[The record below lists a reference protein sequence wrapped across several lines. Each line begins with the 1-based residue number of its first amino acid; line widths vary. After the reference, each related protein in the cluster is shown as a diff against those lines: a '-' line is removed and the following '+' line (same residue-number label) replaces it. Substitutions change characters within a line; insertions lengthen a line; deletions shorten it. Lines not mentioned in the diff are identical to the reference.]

1 MERYSCS
8 WKGRLHI
15 IKMPIFQSLICGF
28 HAMPIKIPLSYFV
41 YVDKLILKI
50 TWRGKRPKIAD
61 AKLRDKNKVEGLTL
75 PTSSRNI
82 KLQ

>member
-1 MERYSCS
+1 
-8 WKGRLHI
+8 
-15 IKMPIFQSLICGF
+15 
-28 HAMPIKIPLSYFV
+28 MPIKIPLSYFV